1 MRVTKNEIKNWMKEN
16 NLERAWLAK
25 ECGVS
30 KATVDTW
37 LSSDRGVPS
46 KAQLTIQTLIFKTTG
61 KKEYGPEFHREAE
74 MDTKFRLPV
83 EIDMATLHKAEQE
96 AFRRGMKLSEYC
108 SLSVKWCANQPQV
121 NLGEKEESSHQGYFR
136 TVNPVPAQEAEVIG
150 NIAAGNLEEGDTI
163 PFMIRTDRPLGK
175 GEYVLR
181 VNGKS
186 MEPKIMDG
194 SLIVVKKYTVP
205 PIPKVGTIV
214 EYNDERGVTLK
225 KLGRRKN
232 PETGKLEYVLKPI
245 NPEYK
250 DIVPMDGGRI
260 SGIYVTT
267 LTNWSRI

>member
-46 KAQLTIQTLIFKTTG
+46 KAQLTIQTLIFKITG

-74 MDTKFRLPV
+74 METKFRLPV

-108 SLSVKWCANQPQV
+108 SLSVKWCANQPQI

-150 NIAAGNLEEGDTI
+150 NIAAGNLERRYDTFYD
-163 PFMIRTDRPLGK
+163 PYRQAARKRRIRVAGQREVHGA
-175 GEYVLR
+175 
-181 VNGKS
+181 
-186 MEPKIMDG
+186 
-194 SLIVVKKYTVP
+194 
-205 PIPKVGTIV
+205 
-214 EYNDERGVTLK
+214 
-225 KLGRRKN
+225 
-232 PETGKLEYVLKPI
+232 
-245 NPEYK
+245 
-250 DIVPMDGGRI
+250 
-260 SGIYVTT
+260 
-267 LTNWSRI
+267 